1 VKASWSSR
9 AVPLLAAALLC
20 PMLAA
25 CSPSGPAIQEVSPAK
40 GESNVAGD
48 APIRVV
54 FNRDMDHAS
63 VESRFKIKPA
73 IEGCDGTTCPS
84 SWNGRAMTVKHPQHQ
99 FATGIRYEVTI
110 AAGYRDRSGQAAG
123 LDHFWDFTT
132 ESAPSIGSVTPADRS
147 TGVAVD
153 ADISVQLSRSV
164 LVPPAAELTLTA
176 SDDPEPVTYRIAI
189 APDDSRRLVLSP
201 LAPLR
206 PHITYTLHIGAGVVD
221 AHRNPIGAARDVRF
235 TTGALDLARTIA
247 FLVRDETGTTST
259 RIAGLRPAA
268 GVNAPAPSLRVLY
281 RADHPIQ
288 SFSWSFDS
296 TVVYVVDDT
305 GILTVAPLDG
315 SPARST
321 GVAAT
326 VVAANPARD
335 EVAYAGR
342 LGTLHLLEHSAATA
356 PTDLPLP
363 QAGQVSGRPSW
374 SGDGRRLSFAAA
386 DGHGGY
392 RLRVLD
398 RETLSVSEI
407 PGVSLGAEPTVMA
420 WSFDGAALA
429 FLRPVAGGHEAWT
442 YRPLAAGD
450 GLLRLGAIETPT
462 LSWSSDGGSVFAA
475 GIAPGSEQPLLERA
489 LSQPVDG
496 QTAGFSVIKGTQP
509 GDSQPAAPSFDRRL
523 AFVRQAAGRP
533 QLWIMNN
540 DGTGIAQLTFATY
553 DQDERLPAYGVDA
566 PRWSAGGAGG

>member
-1 VKASWSSR
+1 VSSSSR
-9 AVPLLAAALLC
+9 AILPLVAALLGT
-20 PMLAA
+20 MLSA

-63 VESRFKIKPA
+63 VESRLKIKPV
-73 IEGCDGTTCPS
+73 IEGCDSTTCPT
-84 SWNGRAMTVKHPQHQ
+84 SWSGRAMTVKHPQHQ

-110 AAGYRDRSGQAAG
+110 AAGYRDSTGQAAG

-132 ESAPSIGSVTPADRS
+132 ESAPSVGSVTPADRS

-153 ADISVQLSRSV
+153 ADITVQLSRSV
-164 LVPPAAELTLTA
+164 MLPPPPELTLTA
-176 SDDPEPVTYRIAI
+176 SDDPEPVIYRIAI
-189 APDDSRRLVLSP
+189 APDDTRRLVLSP

-206 PHITYTLHIGAGVVD
+206 PHTAYTLHIGAGVVD
-221 AHRNPIGAARDVRF
+221 SHHNPIGTARDVRF
-235 TTGALDLARTIA
+235 TTGALDLTRTIA
-247 FLVRDETGTTST
+247 FMVRDDTGTTSS
-259 RIAGLRPAA
+259 RIAELRPPA

-281 RADHPIQ
+281 RGDHPIQ

-296 TVVYVVDDT
+296 TAIYAVDDT
-305 GILTVAPLDG
+305 GLMTVAPLDG
-315 SPARST
+315 SPARGT
-321 GVAAT
+321 GVVAT
-326 VVAANPARD
+326 VVAANPMRD
-335 EVAYAGR
+335 EVAYGGR
-342 LGTLHLLEHSAATA
+342 QGALHILQHSATAA

-363 QAGQVSGRPSW
+363 QAGQVSGFLSW
-374 SGDGRRLSFAAA
+374 SGDGRRLAFAAA

-398 RETLSVSEI
+398 RETLSVSEVA
-407 PGVSLGAEPTVMA
+407 GVSLEAEPKVMA

-429 FLRPVAGGHEAWT
+429 FVRPGAGGHEAWT

-450 GLLRLGAIETPT
+450 GLLRLGAIETGS

-475 GIAPGSEQPLLERA
+475 GVAPGSEQPLLERA

-496 QTAGFSVIKGTQP
+496 QTAGFSVIRGSQP

-540 DGTGIAQLTFATY
+540 DGTGVAQLTFATY

-566 PRWSAGGAGG
+566 PRWSPGGAGGG